1 MFESKRNCITLKYA
15 KKELLPPVNEKITAP
30 QMQLITQDGENIGV
44 VLRADALRMAREVEL
59 DLVMIAEQG
68 NKGVPVVKIM
78 DFGKSL
84 YERKK
89 KQAEAKK
96 HQKVIQV
103 KEIKIRPKIGDHD
116 FKTKM
121 SHAIE
126 FLNEG
131 KRLKVSLWFR
141 GRENVLK
148 DKHGSEL
155 FERIERAL
163 DETFEK
169 NLIKEKEIKMGQAW
183 SRFYFLK
190 TGK

>member
-1 MFESKRNCITLKYA
+1 MKHT
-15 KKELLPPVNEKITAP
+15 KKEALPLVNERIMAP
-30 QMQLITQDGENIGV
+30 QVQLITQDGENIGV
-44 VLRADALRMAREVEL
+44 IARLEALRMANDADL

-96 HQKVIQV
+96 HQKVIHV

-121 SHAIE
+121 NRAIE
-126 FLNEG
+126 FLRDG
-131 KRLKVSLWFR
+131 KRLKISLWFR

-148 DKHGSEL
+148 EKHGTEL
-155 FERIERAL
+155 FERIEKTL
-163 DETFEK
+163 DASDIAK
-169 NLIKEKEIKMGQAW
+169 NLVKEKEVRMGQAW

-190 TGK
+190 DGK

>member
-1 MFESKRNCITLKYA
+1 M
-15 KKELLPPVNEKITAP
+15 AP
-30 QMQLITQDGENIGV
+30 QVQLITQDGENIGV
-44 VLRADALRMAREVEL
+44 IARLEALRMANDADL

-96 HQKVIQV
+96 HQKVIHV

-121 SHAIE
+121 NRAIE
-126 FLNEG
+126 FLRDG
-131 KRLKVSLWFR
+131 KRLKISLWFR

-148 DKHGSEL
+148 EKHGTEL
-155 FERIERAL
+155 FERIEKTL
-163 DETFEK
+163 DASDIAK
-169 NLIKEKEIKMGQAW
+169 NLVKEKEVRMGQAW

-190 TGK
+190 DGK

>member
-1 MFESKRNCITLKYA
+1 M
-15 KKELLPPVNEKITAP
+15 V
-30 QMQLITQDGENIGV
+30 QLITQQGENRGIVPRG
-44 VLRADALRMAREVEL
+44 DALRLAVEDGL

-68 NKGVPVVKIM
+68 DMNVPVVRIM
-78 DFGKSL
+78 DLGKTL

-89 KQAEAKK
+89 KQAESRK

-121 SHAIE
+121 NQAIQ
-126 FLNEG
+126 FLHDG
-131 KRLKVSLWFR
+131 KKLKLSLWFR

-148 DKHGSEL
+148 DQHGALL
-155 FERIERAL
+155 FDRIEKVF
-163 DETFEK
+163 DEQGISK
-169 NLIKEKEIKMGQAW
+169 DLVKEKEVKMGPAW

-190 TGK
+190 GHK

>member
-1 MFESKRNCITLKYA
+1 MKQI
-15 KKELLPPVNEKITAP
+15 KKESLPLINEKIMAS

-44 VLRADALRMAREVEL
+44 VSRVEALRMAHDAEL

-78 DFGKSL
+78 DLGKSL

-103 KEIKIRPKIGDHD
+103 KEIKIRPKIGEHD
-116 FKTKM
+116 FNTKM
-121 SHAIE
+121 NQALS
-126 FLNEG
+126 FLREG
-131 KRLKVSLWFR
+131 KRLKMSLWFK

-148 DKHGSEL
+148 DKHGAEL
-155 FERIERAL
+155 FQRIEKVL
-163 DETFEK
+163 DESDIVK
-169 NLIKEKEIKMGQAW
+169 NLVKEKEVKMGQAW
-183 SRFYFLK
+183 SRFYFVK
-190 TGK
+190 NGK